1 MKKIVII
8 IFSFLI
14 LTGCVGVGS
23 EGVLGTGVSI
33 YLDPRS
39 LGTQIDDSI
48 MQKSLLIRIAKTDKK
63 YILDVSP
70 KVVDGHIFL
79 TGVVEKVD
87 EKILMTKL
95 AWKTEGA
102 RSVKNNIEVKDKF
115 SLKNYSQDVL
125 ISSQMKVALLANK
138 KISMSNYQV
147 NTVNQVIFI
156 FGIAA
161 NEAERREVMNE
172 ASLIKDV
179 KSVDA
184 TIFLVDDLSKNK
196 K

>member
-1 MKKIVII
+1 MKKIVITF
-8 IFSFLI
+8 FSFLI

-95 AWKTEGA
+95 AWKIEGA

-161 NEAERREVMNE
+161 NEA
-172 ASLIKDV
+172 
-179 KSVDA
+179 
-184 TIFLVDDLSKNK
+184 
-196 K
+196 

>member
-1 MKKIVII
+1 MKKIVITF
-8 IFSFLI
+8 FSFLI

-63 YILDVSP
+63 YILDVSS

-87 EKILMTKL
+87 EKILITKL

>member
-1 MKKIVII
+1 MKKIVITF
-8 IFSFLI
+8 FSFLI

-87 EKILMTKL
+87 EKILMNKRE
-95 AWKTEGA
+95 WK
-102 RSVKNNIEVKDKF
+102 V
-115 SLKNYSQDVL
+115 
-125 ISSQMKVALLANK
+125 
-138 KISMSNYQV
+138 
-147 NTVNQVIFI
+147 
-156 FGIAA
+156 
-161 NEAERREVMNE
+161 
-172 ASLIKDV
+172 
-179 KSVDA
+179 
-184 TIFLVDDLSKNK
+184 
-196 K
+196 

>member
-1 MKKIVII
+1 MKKIVITF
-8 IFSFLI
+8 FSFLI

-95 AWKTEGA
+95 AWKIEGA

>member
-1 MKKIVII
+1 MKKIVITF
-8 IFSFLI
+8 FSFLI

-63 YILDVSP
+63 YILDVSS
-70 KVVDGHIFL
+70 KVFDGHIFL

-95 AWKTEGA
+95 AWKIEGA

>member
-1 MKKIVII
+1 MKKIFIAF
-8 IFSFLI
+8 FSFLI

-63 YILDVSP
+63 YILDVSS

>member
-48 MQKSLLIRIAKTDKK
+48 MQKSLLIRITKTDKK

-161 NEAERREVMNE
+161 NEAERREIMNE

>member
-1 MKKIVII
+1 MKKIVITF
-8 IFSFLI
+8 FSFLI

-63 YILDVSP
+63 YILDVSS

-87 EKILMTKL
+87 EKILITKL
-95 AWKTEGA
+95 AWKIEGA

-161 NEAERREVMNE
+161 NEAERREIMNE

>member
-1 MKKIVII
+1 MKKIVITF
-8 IFSFLI
+8 FSFLI

-95 AWKTEGA
+95 AWKIEGA

-184 TIFLVDDLSKNK
+184 TIFLVGDLSKNK

>member
-1 MKKIVII
+1 MKKIVITF
-8 IFSFLI
+8 FSFLI

-63 YILDVSP
+63 YILDVSS

-161 NEAERREVMNE
+161 NEAERREVINE

>member
-1 MKKIVII
+1 MKKIVITF
-8 IFSFLI
+8 FSFLI

-48 MQKSLLIRIAKTDKK
+48 MQKSLLIRITKTDKK

-125 ISSQMKVALLANK
+125 ISSQMKVALFANK

>member
-1 MKKIVII
+1 MKKIFIAF
-8 IFSFLI
+8 FSFLI
-14 LTGCVGVGS
+14 LTGCIGVS
-23 EGVLGTGVSI
+23 SDGVLGTGVSI

-63 YILDVSP
+63 YILDVSS

-95 AWKTEGA
+95 AWKIEGA

>member
-1 MKKIVII
+1 MKKIVITF
-8 IFSFLI
+8 FSFLI

-115 SLKNYSQDVL
+115 SLKNYSKDAL
-125 ISSQMKVALLANK
+125 ITSQLNVAMLTNK
-138 KISMSNYQV
+138 KIKIANYNI
-147 NTVNQVIFI
+147 NTVNQVIFV

-161 NEAERREVMNE
+161 NEEERREVINE

-179 KSVDA
+179 KSVDT
-184 TIFLVDDLSKNK
+184 TILLVEELSKNK

>member
-1 MKKIVII
+1 MKKILI
-8 IFSFLI
+8 IFVSL
-14 LTGCVGVGS
+14 LTLNGCIGVSS
-23 EGVLGTGVSI
+23 EGVLGSGVSI
-33 YLDPRS
+33 YLDPRT

-48 MQKSLLIRIAKTDKK
+48 MQKSILIRMAQADKK
-63 YILDVSP
+63 YILNVSS

-79 TGVVEKVD
+79 TGSVNTVD

-115 SLKNYSQDVL
+115 SLKNYSKDVL
-125 ISSQMKVALLANK
+125 ITSQLNVAMLTNK
-138 KISMSNYQV
+138 KIKIANYNI
-147 NTVNQVIFI
+147 NTVNQVIFV
-156 FGIAA
+156 FGISA
-161 NEAERREVMNE
+161 NEEERREVINE

-184 TIFLVDDLSKNK
+184 TILLVEELSKNK